1 MFRIYIL
8 LVTLFTFFSCSND
21 FQLTE
26 NAKEIPVVYG
36 LLSQADT
43 AIYIRVEKTFLN
55 EDIEPKIL
63 SQDPNNFY
71 YNNISVEL
79 KNRNTLKTYML
90 KRVDG
95 NTEGYPRDNGVFA
108 QSPNYLYKLRTND
121 LDGGKLGDNVEYEL
135 TIKQEEGTLLAKA
148 NTVVLR
154 AMADKDIT
162 SPAASGALAMDYTKD
177 LNIGFRADS
186 KAYIHDIFIY
196 VYYTEEKNGNVE
208 EKVIK
213 WPLAKNFEANQPANL
228 NINFMINGRAF
239 YEFLKANLTEDP
251 FVNRFL
257 KSASI
262 EIASGGI
269 EIRDY
274 VNIVQANLG
283 ITSSGEVPTYT
294 NIENGIGL
302 LSSRSRLVRN
312 NIPFTENTRDSIAN
326 GIITKKL
333 NFR

>member
-1 MFRIYIL
+1 MLRISIIL
-8 LVTLFTFFSCSND
+8 AILFTFFSCSND

-26 NAKEIPVVYG
+26 NGKEIPVVYG

-43 AIYIRVEKTFLN
+43 AIYVRIEKTFLN
-55 EDIEPKIL
+55 EEIEPKIL

-71 YNNISVEL
+71 FDNIVVEL
-79 KNRNTLKTYML
+79 TNIKTLKSYTL
-90 KRVDG
+90 KKVDG
-95 NTEGYPRDNGVFA
+95 NKEGYPRDNGVFA
-108 QSPNYLYKLRTND
+108 QSPNYLYKLHSNEIV
-121 LDGGKLGDNVEYEL
+121 GGKLGDNVEYEL
-135 TIKQEEGTLLAKA
+135 TVKLEDGSVLTKA
-148 NTVVLR
+148 RTIVLR
-154 AMADKDIT
+154 AMSEKDIT
-162 SPAASGALAMDYTKD
+162 SPGASASLAIDYSKD
-177 LNIGFRADS
+177 LNIGFRADP
-186 KAYIHDIFIY
+186 KAFIHDLFLYI
-196 VYYTEEKNGNVE
+196 YYTEEKNGNVE

-213 WPLAKNFEANQPANL
+213 WNMAKNFEANQPNNL
-228 NINFMINGRAF
+228 NINFAINGRVF
-239 YEFLKANLTEDP
+239 YEFLKSNLTEDQ

-262 EIASGGI
+262 EIASGGL

-302 LSSRSRLVRN
+302 FSSRTRLIRE

-326 GIITKKL
+326 GIITKNL